1 MVEVEVCLAR
11 QVGSLGLRVP
21 RGGAPG
27 NDAENALKG
36 KLRMNYSRFH
46 DELET
51 KVK

>member
-1 MVEVEVCLAR
+1 MVEVEVRLAR
-11 QVGSLGLRVP
+11 QVGSLGLGVP

-27 NDAENALKG
+27 HDPEDGLKG